1 MCLLY
6 SERPNVTVDA
16 LTALS
21 TADASLVA
29 QPFRHSNSPNRWC
42 MKIALLGASLDFLK
56 FKAFQSIIKDPP
68 PTLTTTLTCNPT
80 HRIRDRA
87 RSLASFK

>member
-1 MCLLY
+1 
-6 SERPNVTVDA
+6 
-16 LTALS
+16 
-21 TADASLVA
+21 
-29 QPFRHSNSPNRWC
+29 